1 MVALLKIYNK
11 NYWVSIFGP
20 ILTFISPVIFCFLLT
35 SVYTFSSNGSYT
47 TLAFTVV
54 PSLMYFMPYILMLI
68 TLPQA
73 IFEVK
78 NSILTKQLKSSSI
91 KFWQIILVGVL
102 FYVVCT
108 IFSYFF
114 SIFGFML
121 AGSIND
127 FLYQEVL
134 WAIKQIDFLTMSYV
148 LFVNILV
155 GCSFGAMIA
164 SISKKENLILIVG
177 FFLLFV
183 SLGFAGLVAPLI
195 LGRSFHPTFWYISY
209 FDPLKYPISL
219 NFEAFFSL
227 PSDYNVYGSTIFDVG
242 TPYKCMFAS
251 IISYPTIVFEPVDKI
266 LDLTI
271 PYVEIVAFI
280 SIGFVFSTKG

>member
-1 MVALLKIYNK
+1 MIALLKIYNK

-20 ILTFISPVIFCFLLT
+20 VLTFIAPVIFCFLLT
-35 SVYTFSSNGSYT
+35 LVYTFRNYGTYV
-47 TLAFTVV
+47 TLSFTVI
-54 PSLMYFMPYILMLI
+54 PSLMFFMPYILMLI

-91 KFWQIILVGVL
+91 KFWQIIFVGIV
-102 FYVVCT
+102 FYIIWI

-114 SIFGFML
+114 SIFGVML
-121 AGSIND
+121 AGSISD
-127 FLYQEVL
+127 FLYSEVI
-134 WAIKQIDFLTMSYV
+134 WAIHQINFLTMIYV

-164 SISKKENLILIVG
+164 SISRTENLILVIG

-183 SLGFAGLVAPLI
+183 SLGFAGFVAPLI
-195 LGRSFHPTFWYISY
+195 LGKSFHPTFWYISY
-209 FDPLKYPISL
+209 FDPLRYPISL

-227 PSDYNVYGSTIFDVG
+227 PSDYNVYGSTIFDVS

-251 IISYPTIVFEPVDKI
+251 ILSYPTIVFEPVDKI
-266 LDLTI
+266 LDLVI
-271 PYVEIVAFI
+271 PYAEFVGFITIAFT
-280 SIGFVFSTKG
+280 FSTKG